1 MIIMW
6 LCSSLAPVAPSSIPG
21 IPVLSGSFPFP
32 VCSLLTADRRQDLAF
47 CLNLF
52 VVIVRLPFSFPL
64 HVVAVKLLTFLMAG
78 CRWIKTQRCRFKL
91 HSYKCFLNVSAISGL
106 IYLMIYL
113 LEAAAKPVRK
123 VKVQAVDQVLS
134 SVIGRPVHPR
144 GHSLGQHFLEFFEK
158 RFLEIP

>member
-1 MIIMW
+1 M
-6 LCSSLAPVAPSSIPG
+6 
-21 IPVLSGSFPFP
+21 
-32 VCSLLTADRRQDLAF
+32 AF

-64 HVVAVKLLTFLMAG
+64 HVVAIKLLTFLMAG
-78 CRWIKTQRCRFKL
+78 CRWIKTLRCRFKL
-91 HSYKCFLNVSAISGL
+91 HSYKCFLNVSAISGSPRL
-106 IYLMIYL
+106 RRKIEMMIYL
-113 LEAAAKPVRK
+113 LEAAAKPARK

-144 GHSLGQHFLEFFEK
+144 GHSLGQHFLEFFKK